1 MPEAKQ
7 CQRRNAA
14 LAFETLEQGRERAER
29 AKLRVRF
36 FRLYAAR
43 IPLVDGVFCD
53 RLLHHILPT
62 EEREMFLREFH
73 RVTRSYLI
81 VSFFDYH
88 TFVGV
93 RRVVST
99 GAPWIAQK
107 SFVLE
112 KAAQR

>member
-1 MPEAKQ
+1 
-7 CQRRNAA
+7 
-14 LAFETLEQGRERAER
+14 
-29 AKLRVRF
+29 
-36 FRLYAAR
+36 
-43 IPLVDGVFCD
+43 
-53 RLLHHILPT
+53 
-62 EEREMFLREFH
+62 MFLREFH